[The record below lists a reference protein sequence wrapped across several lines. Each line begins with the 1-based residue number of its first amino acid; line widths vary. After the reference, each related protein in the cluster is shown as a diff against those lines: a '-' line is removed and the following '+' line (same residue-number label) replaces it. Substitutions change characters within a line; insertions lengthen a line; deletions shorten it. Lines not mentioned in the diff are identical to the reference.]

1 MWFYFSIYRTDSS
14 ADDADYTDEKQW
26 NKDSYEAVTD
36 LAVDRMKKQPQH
48 FEKPETSFAQSET
61 YKWFV
66 VAMLWFVC
74 FFNYADRQA
83 IFSVFELLKSEMH
96 LNDVQLGIVG
106 ASFMW
111 VYAGIGPIAGLVG
124 DRINRKTLIIS
135 GLVFWSVIT
144 IATALSTRYSH
155 LVFFRALEGFGEAF
169 YFPASMSLLSD
180 YHSPA
185 TRSRAMSIHQSSVY
199 AGTIAGGS
207 VAGVLGQQFGWW
219 SSFYLFGSLG
229 VLLGALLLLMLREPP
244 RKSSLET
251 AEIAPAH
258 RSKTGTASESQ
269 GKRLGTMLSQA
280 FRTIRELFA
289 NPMVRILTAV
299 FVGAN
304 FVAMIFLTWMPSFLY
319 RKFNLSLAM
328 AGVSATAYLQIASV
342 LGVLSGG
349 VLADKFAKSNRSGRM
364 LTQAIGLTLGV
375 PFIFIAGWTL
385 SVPLVIVALTGFGY
399 FKGLYDAN
407 IWASLHDVVPPERRA
422 SAVGFM
428 NSVGWI
434 GGGVAPVAIAAAS
447 ERFGMG
453 ACISA
458 NSVIY
463 LLVAILLLY
472 GIKKYMLRFTS
483 AEQVKSALASEPL

>member
-1 MWFYFSIYRTDSS
+1 MTTNS
-14 ADDADYTDEKQW
+14 K
-26 NKDSYEAVTD
+26 
-36 LAVDRMKKQPQH
+36 H
-48 FEKPETSFAQSET
+48 FGEPETTNQKPETSFAQPDT
-61 YKWFV
+61 YKWFA

-96 LNDVQLGIVG
+96 LSDVQLGIVG

-124 DRINRKTLIIS
+124 DRINRKSLIVA
-135 GLVFWSVIT
+135 GLVFWSLIT
-144 IATALSTRYSH
+144 IATALSTQYSH
-155 LVFFRALEGFGEAF
+155 LVLFRALEGFGEAF

-180 YHSPA
+180 YHGPA

-207 VAGVLGQQFGWW
+207 VAGVLGQHFGWR

-229 VLLGALLLLMLREPP
+229 ILLGALLLLLLREPARNRSSSP
-244 RKSSLET
+244 LTVSSLD
-251 AEIAPAH
+251 
-258 RSKTGTASESQ
+258 RSVGTSSLLSKNDAS
-269 GKRLGTMLSQA
+269 LSGV
-280 FRTIRELFA
+280 FRTVRELFA

-349 VLADKFAKSNRSGRM
+349 VLADKFAKANRGGRM
-364 LTQAIGLTLGV
+364 VTQAIGLTLGV
-375 PFIFIAGWTL
+375 PFIFLAGWTL

-447 ERFGMG
+447 ERFGMS

-472 GIKKYMLRFTS
+472 GIKRYMLRFTP
-483 AEQVKSALASEPL
+483 AEEVKSALASEPL

>member
-1 MWFYFSIYRTDSS
+1 MI
-14 ADDADYTDEKQW
+14 
-26 NKDSYEAVTD
+26 
-36 LAVDRMKKQPQH
+36 DRVGGA
-48 FEKPETSFAQSET
+48 KPETRNQKLET
-61 YKWFV
+61 YKWWV
-66 VAMLWFVC
+66 VVMLWFVC

-96 LNDVQLGIVG
+96 LSDVQLGIVG

-111 VYAGIGPIAGLVG
+111 VYAGIGPVAGLIG
-124 DRINRKTLIIS
+124 DRINRKALIIA
-135 GLVFWSVIT
+135 GLVFWSLIT
-144 IATALSTRYSH
+144 IATALSTKYSH
-155 LVFFRALEGFGEAF
+155 LVLFRALEGFGEAF
-169 YFPASMSLLSD
+169 YFPASMSMLSD
-180 YHSPA
+180 YHNTG

-207 VAGVLGQQFGWW
+207 VAGVLGQHYGWR
-219 SSFYLFGSLG
+219 SSFYLFGSFGILLG
-229 VLLGALLLLMLREPP
+229 VLLLVLLREPARTRSTERASREP
-244 RKSSLET
+244 APSSGQ
-251 AEIAPAH
+251 AESGADTSRERQSSFGSAGDSFISRVARLLKEAL
-258 RSKTGTASESQ
+258 KTV
-269 GKRLGTMLSQA
+269 
-280 FRTIRELFA
+280 RELFA

-319 RKFNLSLAM
+319 RKFSLSLAM
-328 AGVSATAYLQIASV
+328 AGISATAYLQIASV

-349 VLADKFAKSNRSGRM
+349 VLADRLSRSNRGGRM

-375 PFIFIAGWTL
+375 PFIFLAGWTL
-385 SVPLVIVALTGFGY
+385 SVPVVIVALTGFGY

-428 NSVGWI
+428 NSLGWI

-447 ERFGMG
+447 ERFGMST
-453 ACISA
+453 CISA

-463 LLVAILLLY
+463 LLVAALLFY
-472 GIKKYMLRFTS
+472 GIRRHMRYS
-483 AEQVKSALASEPL
+483 GGLA

>member
-1 MWFYFSIYRTDSS
+1 M
-14 ADDADYTDEKQW
+14 
-26 NKDSYEAVTD
+26 
-36 LAVDRMKKQPQH
+36 
-48 FEKPETSFAQSET
+48 KPETRNQRPET
-61 YKWFV
+61 YKWWV
-66 VAMLWFVC
+66 VVMLWFVC

-96 LNDVQLGIVG
+96 LSDVQLGIVG

-111 VYAGIGPIAGLVG
+111 VYAAVGPIAGLVG
-124 DRINRKTLIIS
+124 DRINRKTLIIA
-135 GLVFWSVIT
+135 GLIFWSLIT
-144 IATALSTRYSH
+144 IATAVSTRYTH
-155 LVFFRALEGFGEAF
+155 LVIFRALEGFGEAF
-169 YFPASMSLLSD
+169 YFPASMSMLSA
-180 YHSPA
+180 YHGA
-185 TRSRAMSIHQSSVY
+185 GTRSRAMSIHQSSVY

-207 VAGVLGQQFGWW
+207 VAGVLGQYYGWR

-229 VLLGALLLLMLREPP
+229 IVLGVLLLVLLREPA
-244 RKSSLET
+244 RAASSSAIEEGAQSAVGAQSPGVALE
-251 AEIAPAH
+251 
-258 RSKTGTASESQ
+258 ESS
-269 GKRLGTMLSQA
+269 GNGIGRLLNDAQ
-280 FRTIRELFA
+280 RTVRDLFA

-299 FVGAN
+299 FIGAN

-328 AGVSATAYLQIASV
+328 AGMSATAYLQIASV

-349 VLADKFAKSNRSGRM
+349 VLADRLAKANRGGRM
-364 LTQAIGLTLGV
+364 LTQALGLMLGV
-375 PFIFIAGWTL
+375 PFIFLAGWTL
-385 SVPLVIVALTGFGY
+385 SVPVVIVALTGFGY

-428 NSVGWI
+428 NSLGWI

-447 ERFGMG
+447 ERFGMS

-463 LLVAILLLY
+463 LLVAALLFY
-472 GIKKYMLRFTS
+472 GIRRHMVVSRRKV
-483 AEQVKSALASEPL
+483 QPALAVD

>member
-1 MWFYFSIYRTDSS
+1 
-14 ADDADYTDEKQW
+14 
-26 NKDSYEAVTD
+26 
-36 LAVDRMKKQPQH
+36 
-48 FEKPETSFAQSET
+48 
-61 YKWFV
+61 
-66 VAMLWFVC
+66 MLWFVC

-96 LNDVQLGIVG
+96 LSDVQLGIVG

-111 VYAGIGPIAGLVG
+111 VYAAVGPIAGLVG
-124 DRINRKTLIIS
+124 DRINRKTLIIA
-135 GLVFWSVIT
+135 GLIFWSLIT
-144 IATALSTRYSH
+144 IATALSTKYSH
-155 LVFFRALEGFGEAF
+155 LVLFRALEGFGEAF
-169 YFPASMSLLSD
+169 YFPASMSMLSA
-180 YHSPA
+180 YHGSG

-207 VAGVLGQQFGWW
+207 VSGVLGQYYGWR

-229 VLLGALLLLMLREPP
+229 IILGAVLLVLLREPA
-244 RKSSLET
+244 RAASTDAREEGADAAVGSRSSRRAVDESSGKGIGRLLND
-251 AEIAPAH
+251 AL
-258 RSKTGTASESQ
+258 KTVQ
-269 GKRLGTMLSQA
+269 D
-280 FRTIRELFA
+280 LFA

-299 FVGAN
+299 FIGAN

-328 AGVSATAYLQIASV
+328 SGVSATAYLQIASV

-349 VLADKFAKSNRSGRM
+349 VLADRLARANRGGRM
-364 LTQAIGLTLGV
+364 LTQALGLMLGV
-375 PFIFIAGWTL
+375 PFIFLAGWTL
-385 SVPLVIVALTGFGY
+385 SVPVVIVALTGFGY

-428 NSVGWI
+428 NSLGWI

-447 ERFGMG
+447 ERFGMS

-463 LLVAILLLY
+463 LLVAGLLFF
-472 GIKKYMLRFTS
+472 GIRRYMAVSGRKV
-483 AEQVKSALASEPL
+483 QPALAID